1 MKVLLLA
8 CALVASEPMQAGRGV
23 RVVAAVPQ
31 QAQQAP
37 DVGAPEIAPCLDAG
51 QGSCITPR
59 LVFRPGSR
67 AVYPQ
72 VIR

>member
-8 CALVASEPMQAGRGV
+8 CALVVSEPIQAGRGV
-23 RVVAAVPQ
+23 RVVAGVPQ
-31 QAQQAP
+31 HPQRTVDAG
-37 DVGAPEIAPCLDAG
+37 VPEIAPCLDAG

-67 AVYPQ
+67 ASHPQ

>member
-8 CALVASEPMQAGRGV
+8 CALVVSEPIQAGRGV
-23 RVVAAVPQ
+23 RVVAGVPQ
-31 QAQQAP
+31 HPQPTASA
-37 DVGAPEIAPCLDAG
+37 GAPEIAPCLDAG